1 MAVLLTSKDFCQL
14 LDDTITDETFFNTY
28 FDIGDEVKTYLSP
41 CLYGS
46 GDLATQLGIT
56 TQLDQLDELG
66 SSLEVGDLPDFPA
79 NSVTIAAYQDFIT
92 AKLEEK
98 LSDGA
103 PFDL

>member
-1 MAVLLTSKDFCQL
+1 M
-14 LDDTITDETFFNTY
+14 
-28 FDIGDEVKTYLSP
+28 
-41 CLYGS
+41 
-46 GDLATQLGIT
+46 
-56 TQLDQLDELG
+56 DQLDDLG